1 VIKQRATVG
10 ERAVYGFVDSLLFLF
25 LWFVVTVCAEVKSPF
40 GFHKRPYTEAHLLK
54 YLEVML
60 WMTLAFF
67 IGSIIFHRFA
77 GGSPGKLMV
86 GYRTQRVDG
95 SRISWQ
101 DAIMRALAMFGLG
114 MVILAPGPLAFYV
127 FGLDPAQVSRPLLL
141 AGLALWFGI
150 ALYPFRGN
158 DAGARRPA
166 IERWLGIET
175 VWVSTPAVVKLG
187 L

>member
-101 DAIMRALAMFGLG
+101 DALCGRWQCL
-114 MVILAPGPLAFYV
+114 
-127 FGLDPAQVSRPLLL
+127 VS
-141 AGLALWFGI
+141 GW
-150 ALYPFRGN
+150 
-158 DAGARRPA
+158 
-166 IERWLGIET
+166 
-175 VWVSTPAVVKLG
+175 
-187 L
+187 